1 MEIGDEEKENQEE
14 VDSDLEED
22 DDDEEEEDGESSD
35 DEPAQEKTFI
45 PGTKTEDCDGEL
57 EVDENAYIL
66 YHQASLGPPCLSFDI
81 IHETCKF
88 DFPLSVMG
96 VAGTQASKV
105 TANSIIVFRMSN
117 LHSVRPVQEDE
128 DEDDVDDPEDEKPV
142 LKMSGL
148 KHPGTVN
155 RVKYAMI
162 GPTPV
167 VAAWSEAG
175 SVGVWNLSSVLARLD
190 IPGNDGSRQESSP
203 LQTFTGHSGEGY
215 ALDWSQSDTGLL
227 ASGDCNKNIHVW
239 RPGDNGQ
246 WAVSERPYSSHT
258 GSVEDIKWSPNEKT
272 VMASCSCDKTIKIW
286 DIRAEPGKACMLTQG
301 AAHTSDVNV
310 IDWNRNEPFIVSGG
324 DDGVVKV
331 WDLRQ
336 FSGLSEPV
344 ATFHHH
350 TGPVTSV
357 EWHPEDSSVFASS
370 GEDHQ
375 IAQWDLALERDAET
389 EADDPA
395 MKDLPPQ
402 LLFIHQG
409 LKDVKE
415 IHWHRK
421 VSGLMM
427 ATSHTGLD
435 VFRTI
440 SV

>member
-1 MEIGDEEKENQEE
+1 MSDQQEMEIEDEENQEE

-22 DDDEEEEDGESSD
+22 EEEAEDSSD
-35 DEPAQEKTFI
+35 DEPLEEKIFV
-45 PGTKTEDCDGEL
+45 PGTKTEECDGEL

-66 YHQASLGPPCLSFDI
+66 YHQVMLCPRDILSLNINLKASLGPPCLSFDI
-81 IHETCKF
+81 IHETCKY
-88 DFPLSVMG
+88 DFPLTVMG

-105 TANSIIVFRMSN
+105 TANSLIAFRMSN
-117 LHSVRPVQEDE
+117 LHSVRPVQDDE
-128 DEDDVDDPEDEKPV
+128 DEDDVEDPEEEKPV

-175 SVGVWNLSSVLARLD
+175 SVGVWNLTSVLARLEL
-190 IPGNDGSRQESSP
+190 PGQDGSREEASP
-203 LQTFTGHSGEGY
+203 LQTFTGHSCEGY
-215 ALDWSQSDTGLL
+215 ALDWSQSDTGVL

-239 RPGDNGQ
+239 KPGDNGQ
-246 WAVSERPYSSHT
+246 WSVSEKPYSSHT
-258 GSVEDIKWSPNEKT
+258 SSVEDIKWSPNEKT

-286 DIRAEPGKACMLTQG
+286 DIRADPGKACMLTQG
-301 AAHTSDVNV
+301 GAHTSDVNV

-344 ATFHHH
+344 ATFQHHS
-350 TGPVTSV
+350 GPVTSV

-375 IAQWDLALERDAET
+375 VWRNKL
-389 EADDPA
+389 
-395 MKDLPPQ
+395 LPF
-402 LLFIHQG
+402 L
-409 LKDVKE
+409 
-415 IHWHRK
+415 
-421 VSGLMM
+421 
-427 ATSHTGLD
+427 
-435 VFRTI
+435 
-440 SV
+440 